1 MGRNVARRCLIVEDD
16 PSIAEMYRIQ
26 LQQEGW
32 AVAVAGDGEAGLRHA
47 LSDPPSVVVL
57 DIMLPGL
64 DGFGVLEGIRADPRT
79 RDLPVIIVSNSRDGA
94 DNAEHARRLGVVDW
108 LVKNATTPADLSK
121 RLDQVLEAA

>member
-16 PSIAEMYRIQ
+16 AAIAEMYRIQ

-32 AVAVAGDGEAGLRHA
+32 AVAVAGDGDAGLRCA
-47 LSDPPSVVVL
+47 LADPPSVVVL
-57 DIMLPGL
+57 DIMLPVL

-79 RDLPVIIVSNSRDGA
+79 RDLPVIVVSNSRDGA

-108 LVKNATTPADLSK
+108 LVKNTTTPAELSK